1 MLRFLVLLVFLCSLS
16 EAGPLYIHPTE
27 NMMTPITHWKVHVG
41 DSEIAALPQTNTREW
56 PNISRTELWK
66 LKDGEGTGIRWYRQ
80 DLFLPEPLPVHEGL
94 TIYIPALLTS
104 YEVYW
109 DGVPIGG
116 SGRVSDNPEMEIQ
129 GKSGQLFTLSP
140 QQSSTGAHTLA
151 LRVSSHNSVSGGFS
165 ESIVIGTTKNVVHK
179 LFQELGT
186 SLFLGGIFAITALF
200 HLFIIGSRKKHH
212 AHILFSL
219 FALSCGGHILVTTL
233 IGFGE
238 INLKL
243 YYTLA
248 LAGDLFWFGMIAYL
262 PLFLLSHFSA
272 YGRKISATFII
283 IISIAVTLLPRL
295 ALYDILPIR
304 FLPVLNDLNLF
315 YAYLSVLVSIIIVI
329 GALLRK
335 RKGSKTILLGMIIFL
350 SGLIITTLFGISNG
364 WSIGFAFLNIF
375 ITIAISRQFAEE
387 RRNYYKTEL
396 RASRLELELLKKHIQ
411 PHFLLNS
418 LNSIV
423 AWIEEEPAVAG
434 KLVNALSQEL
444 RLLMAF
450 AAEPKINLSQ
460 EIKICKVHL
469 EVMSMRQEKQF
480 SLELKGEK
488 EGIEI
493 PPFILHTLIENGIS
507 HGFRKKEEGIFTL
520 TTTRNDK
527 EITLIL
533 HNNGDSAPRQTSEG
547 KGTGTRYI
555 RSRMQ
560 ELFGTNYSFKTASVE
575 SGWESTITFYEGIK

>member
-1 MLRFLVLLVFLCSLS
+1 
-16 EAGPLYIHPTE
+16 
-27 NMMTPITHWKVHVG
+27 MMTPITHWKVHVG
-41 DSEIAALPQTNTREW
+41 DAEDAALPSTSTEKW
-56 PNISRTELWK
+56 PSIRKTELWK

-80 DLFLPEPLPVHEGL
+80 ELFLPEPLPLHEGL
-94 TIYIPALLTS
+94 SIYIPALLTS

-109 DGVPIGG
+109 DGIPIGS
-116 SGRVSDNPEMEIQ
+116 SGRVSDNPDTEVQ
-129 GKSGQLFTLSP
+129 GKSGQLFTLNP
-140 QQSSTGAHTLA
+140 QQSSAGAHVLA
-151 LRVSSHNSVSGGFS
+151 LRVSSHNTVSGGFS
-165 ESIVIGTTKNVVHK
+165 ESIAIGSTKNVIHR

-200 HLFIIGSRKKHH
+200 HLFIVGSRKRHH

-233 IGFGE
+233 IGFGQ
-238 INLKL
+238 INLNL
-243 YYTLA
+243 YYSLA
-248 LAGDLFWFGMIAYL
+248 LAGDLFWFGMIDFL

-272 YGRKISATFII
+272 YGRKFSAIVIVIFST
-283 IISIAVTLLPRL
+283 AVTLLPRL

-304 FLPVLNDLNLF
+304 FLPLLSNLNLF

-350 SGLIITTLFGISNG
+350 TGLIITTLFGISNG

-387 RRNYYKTEL
+387 RKNFYKTEL

-480 SLELKGEK
+480 TLELEGEK
-488 EGIEI
+488 EGIDI

-507 HGFRKKEEGIFTL
+507 HGFRKKEEGVFTL
-520 TTTRNDK
+520 TTTKREN
-527 EITLIL
+527 EVTLVL
-533 HNNGDSAPRQTSEG
+533 HNNGDSSPRQTSEG

-560 ELFGTNYSFKTASVE
+560 ELYGTNYSFKTTGVE
-575 SGWESTITFYEGIK
+575 DGWESTITFYEGIK